1 MQEGGSWFQANAG
14 GNLITII
21 IRLRDESRG
30 LSVFFFCFFFFP
42 TPMARNWL
50 HRKITGLFTD
60 SRCGIIF
67 SYSRIETIHGL
78 IVPSPGS
85 FR

>member
-30 LSVFFFCFFFFP
+30 LSVFFFCFFFFSHP
-42 TPMARNWL
+42 NGAKLVAQKN
-50 HRKITGLFTD
+50 HRTF
-60 SRCGIIF
+60 
-67 SYSRIETIHGL
+67 Y
-78 IVPSPGS
+78 
-85 FR
+85 